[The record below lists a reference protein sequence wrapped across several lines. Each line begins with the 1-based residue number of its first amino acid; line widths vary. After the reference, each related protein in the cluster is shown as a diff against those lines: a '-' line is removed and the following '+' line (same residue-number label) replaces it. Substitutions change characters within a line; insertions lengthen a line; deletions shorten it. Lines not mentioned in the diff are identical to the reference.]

1 LAATAFSFASMSTGY
16 QIIEQDKLYFV
27 TLQVVDWIDVFS
39 RECYR
44 KIIVENLCHC
54 INNKGLEI
62 YAWVIMSN
70 HIHLLVKSEKSA
82 LSDTIRDF
90 KSYTAKVILNEII
103 HGNES
108 RKEWMLRQFTSATLR
123 HKRNANYQFWSHENH
138 AEYIFSNAFM
148 EQKLN
153 YIHNNPVRAG
163 IVFKPEEYK
172 YSSARDYG
180 DEEGLIP
187 IIKLMIRWKT
197 VR

>member
-1 LAATAFSFASMSTGY
+1 MTKRTG
-16 QIIEQDKLYFV
+16 
-27 TLQVVDWIDVFS
+27 T
-39 RECYR
+39 
-44 KIIVENLCHC
+44 
-54 INNKGLEI
+54 
-62 YAWVIMSN
+62 
-70 HIHLLVKSEKSA
+70 A
-82 LSDTIRDF
+82 LSDTLRDF
-90 KSYTAKVILNEII
+90 KSYTAKIILNEIRK
-103 HGNES
+103 GNES

-123 HKRNANYQFWSHENH
+123 HKRNANYQFWSQENH

-163 IVFKPEEYK
+163 IVLKAEDYK

-187 IIKLMIRWKT
+187 IIKLMVRWKT

>member
-1 LAATAFSFASMSTGY
+1 LAATGISFATMSTGY

-27 TLQVVDWIDVFS
+27 TLQVVDWVDVFS

-44 KIIVENLCHC
+44 KIIVENLCYC
-54 INNKGLEI
+54 INHKGLEI

-70 HIHLLVKSEKSA
+70 HVHLLVKSEKGE
-82 LSDTIRDF
+82 LSNTLRDF
-90 KSYTAKVILNEII
+90 KSYTSKVILTEIKEG
-103 HGNES
+103 HES
-108 RKEWMLRQFTSATLR
+108 RKEWMLRQFKSATLR
-123 HKRNANYQFWSHENH
+123 HKRNAEYQFWAHDNH
-138 AEYIFSNAFM
+138 AEYLFSNKFI

-163 IVFKPEEYK
+163 IVLKAEDYK

-187 IIKLMIRWKT
+187 IIK
-197 VR
+197 